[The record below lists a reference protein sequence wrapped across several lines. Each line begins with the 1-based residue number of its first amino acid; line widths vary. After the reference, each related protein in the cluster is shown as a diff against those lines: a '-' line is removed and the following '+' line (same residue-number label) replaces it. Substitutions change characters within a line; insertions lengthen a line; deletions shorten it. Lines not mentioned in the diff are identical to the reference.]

1 MKKYVIWDKISN
13 IITPSGKVFTPT
25 EWVKEYP
32 MAGVNGVKMVIGG
45 GVINGSVLYEFTTMV
60 EQFRQ
65 AGVDFSQCVTDQ
77 DYLDAIE
84 EYENIRAQEL
94 KSMVSIEERTAAALE
109 FIALNSL
116 PNT

>member
-32 MAGVNGVKMVIGG
+32 MAGVNGVKIVIGG
-45 GVINGSVLYEFTTMV
+45 GVINGSVLYEFTAMV
-60 EQFRQ
+60 
-65 AGVDFSQCVTDQ
+65 GVDFSQCVTDQ